1 MNQVF
6 NINLGGYPFTI
17 DHDAYQHLKDYLG
30 AIEAHF
36 SKMEGFED
44 ITTDIEVRMAEL
56 FRERLQSRQ
65 IVSLKD
71 VQAAIHVMGTPEDF
85 GAESSYSST
94 ASAEEEPVAQGAGR
108 GAASDFRSKLG
119 RRLYRNGED
128 RKVGGVAAGVSAYF
142 GIEDPIWVRLGFV
155 LTVFVGGFGVPLYLI
170 MWAILP
176 EAKTAKQKLEMR
188 GEKIDVNSIAKT
200 IEEEVEYIKERIT
213 ELGDEFKA
221 GAQRTKKK
229 TVNDDAAADHWPAA
243 HGSRLGDTAAHWA
256 LRLERLMRGLLRP
269 IGYAIGGLLMLIVLV
284 LWVALIAVV
293 VTSFS
298 VTHFMAEGALAPLF
312 LGSLVLVVGV
322 PLLGVAM
329 SVIRLFFGG
338 RIKRVWSILFIVLF
352 GVGVAGVTGTA
363 SRVAPDFKVE
373 EMDIETL
380 SFTPVAD
387 DPVSFTSSTFDRS
400 GLGWVSLDELHL
412 GPDALHYHPVHLR
425 IERADSSDR
434 LAVTV
439 ARSARGRDEAT
450 AKARAATVPYEIKQT
465 MIGLRLPDFVALT
478 EGQWRD
484 QRVHLTIH
492 IPEGQSFTFDPAFSE
507 RIYLE
512 LETAD
517 GLARGR
523 DLLGESLQMMANGVI
538 VL

>member
-94 ASAEEEPVAQGAGR
+94 AGAEDEPK
-108 GAASDFRSKLG
+108 GAATEEVPKTDFRSKLG

-142 GIEDPIWVRLGFV
+142 GIEDPIWVRLGFIV
-155 LTVFVGGFGVPLYLI
+155 AVFVGGFGVPLYLI

-200 IEEEVEYIKERIT
+200 IEEEVEYIKDRIN

-221 GAQRTKKK
+221 GTSRSKKK
-229 TVNDDAAADHWPAA
+229 TVNDASGSHRRHDRSSGVASGIAAGAA
-243 HGSRLGDTAAHWA
+243 RV
-256 LRLERLMRGLLRP
+256 ERVVRGVRRP
-269 IGYAIGGLLMLIVLV
+269 LARGIGTLLMLMVLV
-284 LWVALIAVV
+284 LWIAAVAVT

-298 VTHFMAEGALAPLF
+298 VTHFLAMEPLA
-312 LGSLVLVVGV
+312 SLFSASLMLVVALPIIGIALFIV
-322 PLLGVAM
+322 
-329 SVIRLFFGG
+329 RLFFGV
-338 RIKRVWSILFIVLF
+338 RIKRVWSIVFIALFTLA
-352 GVGVAGVTGTA
+352 VAGVTGTA

-373 EMDIETL
+373 EIDIETL

-387 DPVSFTSSTFDRS
+387 DPVSFTSSTFDRGGW
-400 GLGWVSLDELHL
+400 GLVSLDALHL
-412 GPDALHYHPVHLR
+412 SPDALYYHPVQMR
-425 IERADSSDR
+425 VERADSSDQVQ
-434 LAVTV
+434 VTV

-450 AKARAATVPYEIKQT
+450 AKTAAAAVPYTIKQT
-465 MIGLRLPDFVALT
+465 MIGLRLPDFIELT

-492 IPEGQSFTFDPAFSE
+492 IPEGQQFTFDPAFSE
-507 RIYLE
+507 HLFFQ
-512 LETAD
+512 LETTD
-517 GLARGR
+517 GLVHGR
-523 DLLGESLQMMANGVI
+523 DLLGKSLQMTANGVI